1 MRQTTDDYC
10 VVPGQPAPP
19 SSLVIFGATG
29 DLAKRKLLPA
39 LANLSQAKLLPADFT
54 VIGVGRD
61 SKAMAREAFTELVAE
76 SLDAHFP
83 APAALAGRAYLA
95 ERLQAVAGG
104 FDDPATY
111 KQVAAAIEQA
121 TQRYG
126 THGNAVFY
134 LATPPGVFP
143 TVIEQLSQAGLLD
156 ESGGRFRRVIIE
168 KPFGR
173 DLASARALNR
183 RLQELM
189 REEQAYRIDHY
200 LGKETVQNILVFRFG
215 NGIFEP
221 VWDRRYIDHVQITMA
236 EDIGVEQRGPYYEGA
251 GALRDMVQN
260 HLFQLLSLIA
270 MEPPASFE
278 AEAVRDEKAK
288 LLASLQPVAPEQ
300 AVRGQYGPGD
310 RGAKGY
316 RQEPRVAPDSQVE
329 TFTALRAQ
337 VDNWR
342 WAGVPFYLRT
352 GKAMARRRTE
362 IAIQFKAVPH
372 QLFRNAGGMDAL
384 QGNRL
389 VMQIAP
395 REGISLVFAAKQPG
409 PGLKLGKVQM
419 DFGYA
424 EYFGTKPHTGYE
436 TLLYDC
442 LCGDATL
449 FQRSDTV
456 ELGWQAIQPLLD
468 AWSGEQ
474 ACPLSPYAAGSWGP
488 PAADAL
494 LEREGRAWKNR

>member
-10 VVPGQPAPP
+10 IVPGQPAPP
-19 SSLVIFGATG
+19 SSIVIFGATG

-39 LANLSQAKLLPADFT
+39 LANLHQAKLLPQDFT

-61 SKAMAREAFTELVAE
+61 SQAMGKEAFAARVAE
-76 SLDAHFP
+76 AMEAHFP
-83 APAALAGRAYLA
+83 PATALASRAYLA
-95 ERLQAVAGG
+95 ERLQPVAGG

-111 KQVAAAIEQA
+111 RQLGQALEQA
-121 TQRYG
+121 GQRFG
-126 THGNAVFY
+126 TRGSAVFY

-143 TVIEQLSQAGLLD
+143 TVVEHLSKSGLLE

-221 VWDRRYIDHVQITMA
+221 VWDRRYVDHVQITMA

-270 MEPPASFE
+270 MEPPASFG

-288 LLASLQPVAPEQ
+288 LLSSLQPMAPEQ

-310 RGAKGY
+310 RAAKGY
-316 RQEPRVAPDSQVE
+316 RQEARVAPDSQVE

-352 GKAMARRRTE
+352 GKALARRRTE
-362 IAIQFKAVPH
+362 IVIQFKAAPH
-372 QLFRNAGGMDAL
+372 QLFRGAGGMEAL

-449 FQRSDTV
+449 FQRADTV

-468 AWSGEQ
+468 AWAGDK
-474 ACPLSPYAAGSWGP
+474 ACPLSPYPAGSWGP
-488 PAADAL
+488 PEADAL
-494 LEREGRAWKNR
+494 LERDGRAWKNR

>member
-1 MRQTTDDYC
+1 MDEQAFAAR
-10 VVPGQPAPP
+10 V
-19 SSLVIFGATG
+19 GA
-29 DLAKRKLLPA
+29 A
-39 LANLSQAKLLPADFT
+39 
-54 VIGVGRD
+54 
-61 SKAMAREAFTELVAE
+61 
-76 SLDAHFP
+76 LDAHFP
-83 APAALAGRAYLA
+83 PRFEAAGRS
-95 ERLQAVAGG
+95 RLLQCLQSVAGD

-111 KQVAAAIEQA
+111 QRLEQA
-121 TQRYG
+121 LQWAERERG
-126 THGNAVFY
+126 TRGSAVFY

-143 TVIEQLSQAGLLD
+143 TVVEQLSKNGLLV
-156 ESGGRFRRVIIE
+156 ERGGRFRRVIIE
-168 KPFGR
+168 KPFGH
-173 DLASARALNR
+173 DLASARALNH

-200 LGKETVQNILVFRFG
+200 LGKETVQNILVFRFA

-221 VWDRRYIDHVQITMA
+221 VWNRRYVDHVQITMA
-236 EDIGVEQRGPYYEGA
+236 EDIGVEQRGPYYETA

-260 HLFQLLSLIA
+260 HIFQLLSLIA
-270 MEPPASFE
+270 MEPPASFG

-288 LLASLQPVAPEQ
+288 LLASLQPVLPAQ
-300 AVRGQYGPGD
+300 AVRGQYGPGEP
-310 RGAKGY
+310 GQSTALGY
-316 RQEPRVAPDSQVE
+316 RQEPRVARDSRVE
-329 TFTALRAQ
+329 TYIAMRLQ

-362 IAIQFKAVPH
+362 IVIQFKAAPH
-372 QLFRNAGGMDAL
+372 QLFRGAGGMEAMC
-384 QGNRL
+384 GNRL

-424 EYFGTKPHTGYE
+424 EYFGSQPHTGYE

-468 AWSGEQ
+468 AWAGEQ
-474 ACPLSPYAAGSWGP
+474 ACPLSIYPAGSWGP
-488 PAADAL
+488 VEADAL
-494 LEREGRAWKNR
+494 LESDGFSWKNR